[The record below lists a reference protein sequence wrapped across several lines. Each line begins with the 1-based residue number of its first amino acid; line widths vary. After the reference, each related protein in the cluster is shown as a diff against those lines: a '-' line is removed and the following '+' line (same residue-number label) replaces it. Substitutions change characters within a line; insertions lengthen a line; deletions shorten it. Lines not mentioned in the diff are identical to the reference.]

1 MCVCVV
7 WGGGGGGRGEV
18 FNKIA
23 PFLLINF
30 GAEKEG
36 SQLNQTSCKG
46 EISRGAAVQDGV
58 RWLAAFNESISPGRG
73 AALIIHR
80 GLKYGQ
86 ERKRRRKNKK
96 KKKRKKDNTIIINIG
111 PTYDRGGRK

>member
-1 MCVCVV
+1 MRKR
-7 WGGGGGGRGEV
+7 GGGGGGGGKGGGGREEEEEGGGRG

-46 EISRGAAVQDGV
+46 EISRGAAFQDGV
-58 RWLAAFNESISPGRG
+58 RWLGAFNESISPGWG
-73 AALIIHR
+73 AALIIHQ
-80 GLKYGQ
+80 GLKYGGTGD
-86 ERKRRRKNKK
+86 EEEGGKKRRRHDHHKY
-96 KKKRKKDNTIIINIG
+96 T
-111 PTYDRGGRK
+111 